1 MKSKKIM
8 LLISL
13 IAITIFFLLISIN
26 VYETFQIAEKRELEQ
41 PFFMFRLRMPIYSLF
56 IFSTSLI
63 IFAIFLSYYI
73 ISKRLEEKIEKKFR
87 VISKFIAKDKSNKIS
102 FNDEKQTI
110 LKFLNPSER
119 KVIEALIKKNGEI
132 FQSEITKMQG
142 MTKLK
147 THRAVKEL
155 EKKGIINRKVY
166 GKTYKIFLE
175 DDVKDILL
183 KF

>member
-1 MKSKKIM
+1 MKSKKTM

-13 IAITIFFLLISIN
+13 ISAAIFILLILIN
-26 VYETFQIAEKRELEQ
+26 LYETLQIAEKRELQQ
-41 PFFMFRLRMPIYSLF
+41 PFFMYRLRIPLYSLF
-56 IFSTSLI
+56 LSSTSLI

-87 VISKFIAKDKSNKIS
+87 VISKFIAKDKTNKIS
-102 FNDEKQTI
+102 FNEEKQTI

-119 KVIEALIKKNGEI
+119 KVIEALIEKNGEI
-132 FQSEITKMQG
+132 LQSEITRMQG

-166 GKTYKIFLE
+166 GKTYKIFLT
-175 DDVKDILL
+175 DDVKDIVL
-183 KF
+183 K

>member
-1 MKSKKIM
+1 MKSKKTM

-13 IAITIFFLLISIN
+13 ISVAIFILLILIN
-26 VYETFQIAEKRELEQ
+26 LYETLQIAEKRELQQ
-41 PFFMFRLRMPIYSLF
+41 PFFMYRLRIPLYSLF
-56 IFSTSLI
+56 LSSTSLI

-87 VISKFIAKDKSNKIS
+87 VISKFIAKDKLNKIS
-102 FNDEKQTI
+102 FNEEKQTI

-119 KVIEALIKKNGEI
+119 KVIEALIEKNGEI
-132 FQSEITKMQG
+132 LQSEITRMQG

-166 GKTYKIFLE
+166 GKTYKIFLT
-175 DDVKDILL
+175 DDVKDIVL
-183 KF
+183 K

>member
-13 IAITIFFLLISIN
+13 ISVAIFILLILIN
-26 VYETFQIAEKRELEQ
+26 LYETLQIAEKRELQQ
-41 PFFMFRLRMPIYSLF
+41 PFFMYRLRIPLYSLF
-56 IFSTSLI
+56 LSSTSLI

-87 VISKFIAKDKSNKIS
+87 VISKFIAKDKTNKIS
-102 FNDEKQTI
+102 FNEEKQTI

-119 KVIEALIKKNGEI
+119 KVIEALIEKNGEI
-132 FQSEITKMQG
+132 LQSEITRMQG

-166 GKTYKIFLE
+166 GKTYKIFLT
-175 DDVKDILL
+175 DDVKDIVL
-183 KF
+183 K

>member
-1 MKSKKIM
+1 MKSKKTM

-13 IAITIFFLLISIN
+13 ISVAIFILLILIN
-26 VYETFQIAEKRELEQ
+26 LYETLQIAEKRELQQ
-41 PFFMFRLRMPIYSLF
+41 PFFMYRLRIPLYSLF
-56 IFSTSLI
+56 LSSTSLI

-87 VISKFIAKDKSNKIS
+87 VISKFIAKDKTNKIS
-102 FNDEKQTI
+102 FNEEKQTI

-119 KVIEALIKKNGEI
+119 KVIEALIEKNGEI
-132 FQSEITKMQG
+132 LQSEITRMQG

-166 GKTYKIFLE
+166 GKTYKIFLT
-175 DDVKDILL
+175 DDVKDIVL
-183 KF
+183 K